1 MSYDRTSKQTEIT
14 TLYIDDLTSQ
24 TFIEINNPFKVNLLS
39 ARTATRAGN
48 VGDFI

>member
-14 TLYIDDLTSQ
+14 TLIDDLTSQ

-39 ARTATRAGN
+39 ARTATRAEN